1 MNRAKTS
8 QNTETTQVAKSF
20 ASLFFA
26 STAACFV
33 LSFHCAAVCNASE
46 MRQVDGPV
54 ARTVAPA
61 RRSEAPITG
70 RVLPT
75 SGRKIADVSRPSVIK
90 ADEVPPK
97 LRGPVGEATTKLD
110 DIANRAEETEGAM
123 FIDEDKVQV
132 KAPLLTAL
140 IELHQNISPYSL
152 DASGPSH
159 PITLRDVLE
168 QELLNNLNIQISRTN
183 EQSAHYNYKSI
194 LGGFLPN
201 VTNQLTYQG
210 ITGKYAS
217 PFGALT
223 GIGSPYLTIPSGMVW
238 NFFDGGNTIFGAK
251 QAKHIYLA
259 HRYDVQRTIND
270 ELLDGAHLYYDLVLQ
285 EVLLQIRIKA
295 VETSEALYQKNAI
308 QYKYGANTQLDLL
321 QAETQLADDKQ
332 KLISQQIARRKA
344 AVKLATS
351 LNANLDDDLVVSDR
365 LVSPSRLIDD
375 DIRVNELVQI
385 AIDNRPELK
394 KWEQQRLAAK
404 AAIKLAYAPLLP
416 TIAGTGALATTGAKV
431 VPVNAAQA
439 SSSASTGGLAPGSF
453 STNANTSTATGG
465 LNASRKFNLAE
476 IFMIGLSVQWNVGG
490 LGYTDANKIKQAR
503 MEARKTQLEFAR
515 DLQWVCKDVR
525 DSYLSSIDAKN
536 LIGATT
542 AAVNSS
548 RQQLKVAVIRLDEG
562 VGTDLEV
569 VNSQRSYTNA
579 LIEKAKAIVQFNEA
593 QADLLRAMG
602 KISVDT
608 LTSPKALTR

>member
-1 MNRAKTS
+1 MTVGMACAVPGPNSFSISVPAMAGEFHGAVDPSNQKLVSRSASVVSNGAGRAIADVS
-8 QNTETTQVAKSF
+8 GRKSTD
-20 ASLFFA
+20 L
-26 STAACFV
+26 
-33 LSFHCAAVCNASE
+33 L
-46 MRQVDGPV
+46 
-54 ARTVAPA
+54 
-61 RRSEAPITG
+61 G
-70 RVLPT
+70 RKIADS
-75 SGRKIADVSRPSVIK
+75 SGRKIADVSRPAPIS

-97 LRGPVGEATTKLD
+97 LRGPAGAAVTKLD
-110 DIANRAEETEGAM
+110 EIANQAEASEGAM
-123 FIDEDKVQV
+123 FVDEDKVEV

-140 IELHQNISPYSL
+140 IELHRDISPYSL

-159 PITLRDVLE
+159 PVSLRDVLN
-168 QELLNNLNIQISRTN
+168 QQLLNNLNIQISRTN
-183 EQSAHYNYKSI
+183 AQASHYQYKSV

-201 VTNQLTYQG
+201 VSNQLTYQG

-223 GIGSPYLTIPSGMVW
+223 SVGSPYLTIPSGIVW
-238 NFFDGGNTIFGAK
+238 NFFDGGNTIFGAS
-251 QAKHIYLA
+251 QAKHQYLA
-259 HRYDVQRTIND
+259 HNYDVQRTVND
-270 ELLDGAHLYYDLVLQ
+270 ELLDAAHLYYQLVLQ
-285 EVLLQIRIKA
+285 DVLLQIRIKA

-308 QYKYGANTQLDLL
+308 QFKYGANTQLDLL

-344 AVKLATS
+344 AVKLSTA
-351 LNANLDDDLVVSDR
+351 LNANLDEDLTISDR
-365 LVSPSRLIDD
+365 LVSPTRLVDD
-375 DIRVNELVQI
+375 DRKVTELVQV

-416 TIAGTGALATTGAKV
+416 TISGTGALATTGAKV
-431 VPVNAAQA
+431 VPISAAQA
-439 SSSASTGGLAPGSF
+439 SSSAATGGLATGAF
-453 STNANTSTATGG
+453 STTSETSTATGG
-465 LNASRKFNLAE
+465 ARSRKFSLAE
-476 IFMIGLSVQWNVGG
+476 IFTIGMAIQWNIGG
-490 LGYTDANKIKQAR
+490 LGYTDTNKIKAAR

-515 DLQWVCKDVR
+515 ELQWVCKDVR

-536 LIGATT
+536 LIAATT

-562 VGTDLEV
+562 VGTDLDV
-569 VNSQRSYTNA
+569 VNAQRSYTNA

-593 QADLLRAMG
+593 QADLLKAMG

>member
-1 MNRAKTS
+1 
-8 QNTETTQVAKSF
+8 
-20 ASLFFA
+20 
-26 STAACFV
+26 
-33 LSFHCAAVCNASE
+33 
-46 MRQVDGPV
+46 
-54 ARTVAPA
+54 
-61 RRSEAPITG
+61 
-70 RVLPT
+70 
-75 SGRKIADVSRPSVIK
+75 
-90 ADEVPPK
+90 
-97 LRGPVGEATTKLD
+97 
-110 DIANRAEETEGAM
+110 
-123 FIDEDKVQV
+123 
-132 KAPLLTAL
+132 
-140 IELHQNISPYSL
+140 
-152 DASGPSH
+152 
-159 PITLRDVLE
+159 
-168 QELLNNLNIQISRTN
+168 
-183 EQSAHYNYKSI
+183 
-194 LGGFLPN
+194 
-201 VTNQLTYQG
+201 
-210 ITGKYAS
+210 
-217 PFGALT
+217 
-223 GIGSPYLTIPSGMVW
+223 MVW

>member
-1 MNRAKTS
+1 
-8 QNTETTQVAKSF
+8 
-20 ASLFFA
+20 
-26 STAACFV
+26 
-33 LSFHCAAVCNASE
+33 
-46 MRQVDGPV
+46 
-54 ARTVAPA
+54 
-61 RRSEAPITG
+61 
-70 RVLPT
+70 
-75 SGRKIADVSRPSVIK
+75 
-90 ADEVPPK
+90 
-97 LRGPVGEATTKLD
+97 
-110 DIANRAEETEGAM
+110 
-123 FIDEDKVQV
+123 
-132 KAPLLTAL
+132 
-140 IELHQNISPYSL
+140 
-152 DASGPSH
+152 
-159 PITLRDVLE
+159 
-168 QELLNNLNIQISRTN
+168 
-183 EQSAHYNYKSI
+183 
-194 LGGFLPN
+194 
-201 VTNQLTYQG
+201 
-210 ITGKYAS
+210 
-217 PFGALT
+217 
-223 GIGSPYLTIPSGMVW
+223 
-238 NFFDGGNTIFGAK
+238 
-251 QAKHIYLA
+251 
-259 HRYDVQRTIND
+259 
-270 ELLDGAHLYYDLVLQ
+270 
-285 EVLLQIRIKA
+285 
-295 VETSEALYQKNAI
+295 
-308 QYKYGANTQLDLL
+308 
-321 QAETQLADDKQ
+321 
-332 KLISQQIARRKA
+332 
-344 AVKLATS
+344 
-351 LNANLDDDLVVSDR
+351 
-365 LVSPSRLIDD
+365 
-375 DIRVNELVQI
+375 
-385 AIDNRPELK
+385 LK